1 MEWMGIPLGAA
12 GTITGMPDVVMFADT
27 MRTPELRHEVPLQA
41 PDEMIYVERN
51 GTRQV
56 YASALEVPRLDE
68 LDGGLE
74 AFAFEVLGLDELIAA
89 GLRRDQA
96 DPELVLRACK
106 RVGIER
112 AAVPR
117 TFPLG
122 IADHLR
128 ANGVELVPEG
138 DLFDERRRAKN
149 ESELAG
155 IKRAARGSEQ
165 AFAAIRSALASGE
178 DVTCEDLKSEVAHAF
193 MAAGVIAP
201 DPPIVSHGAQTAVGH
216 EPGYGPIEPGEPVVA
231 DLYPQDPESG
241 CYSDMTR
248 TFCIGEPSDELREF
262 HRLCKEVLEAMIPLV
277 RPGVAGAELHR
288 AACELFQAAGYP
300 TQLTKQAD
308 EVLDHGFFH
317 ALGHGVGLEVHE
329 SPLLGRNGAEL
340 VAGDVV
346 AVEPGLYRPGF
357 GGCRLEDLVLVT
369 EDGGEVLTDSPYDL
383 QV

>member
-1 MEWMGIPLGAA
+1 MEWIGVPLGAA

-201 DPPIVSHGAQTAVGH
+201 DPPIVSHGPQTAVGH
-216 EPGYGPIEPGEPVVA
+216 EPGHGPIEPGEPVVA

-262 HRLCKEVLEAMIPLV
+262 HRLCKEVLDAMIPLV
-277 RPGVAGAELHR
+277 RPGIAGAELHR

-317 ALGHGVGLEVHE
+317 ALGHGVGLELHE
-329 SPLLGRNGAEL
+329 APLLGRNGAEL
-340 VAGDVV
+340 VVGDVV
-346 AVEPGLYRPGF
+346 AIEPGLYRPGF

-369 EDGGEVLTDSPYDL
+369 EDGGEVLTDFPHDL
-383 QV
+383 EV